1 MQLDQLK
8 LALRRRSPWEAL
20 DLGLVMLR
28 RWRGPVYRVWL
39 STFAPCALLVIALL
53 WQWPAAAVLIIWWLK
68 PLFDRLLLKVFAEAS
83 FGTAPSVRDVWRALP
98 GLLRHSGL
106 LAGLTLRRFNTSR
119 SFDLPVWQLE
129 GQRGKDG
136 RARLRVLGRK
146 TSSYAFWLT
155 FVCAHFVV
163 IFEFGLVAMMDVF
176 TPSDGLPS
184 FSWAELVAGESEDW
198 HIYAFSFAWVIAE
211 SIVEPFF
218 IAAGFSL
225 YLNRRSELEGWDI
238 EVAFRRMAARQIE
251 VASTTGLATGLTNN
265 SGAGSTLART
275 AMVALLASSLWWTLA
290 SPREASAEE
299 AIIAPSNEQVVAQ
312 QTPAPASRP
321 GGDIKQAVDKILADP
336 VFGHKVE
343 ETSWRPRKQEKE
355 TAEDIPWWAKQL
367 IKFAELLASGTRGVI
382 YVLIFLSAVALL
394 IVMYRYR
401 HLAFGER
408 KSAIKQPDTLFGLDL
423 RPASLPDDIA
433 GAALAELDAAR
444 YASALSLL
452 YRGTLVALIRRQHI
466 EFRAGDT
473 EDVCLRRV
481 SGRIDAQAAIYFGLL
496 LDAWKRT
503 AYAETPPDAASAREL
518 CLRWAQHFAG
528 PGRAA

>member
-39 STFAPCALLVIALL
+39 STFAPCALLIIALL

-275 AMVALLASSLWWTLA
+275 TMVALLTGSLLWTLA

>member
-39 STFAPCALLVIALL
+39 STFVPFALLIIALL
-53 WQWPAAAVLIIWWLK
+53 WQWPALAVLFIWWLK

-106 LAGLTLRRFNTSR
+106 LAGLTFRRFNTTR

-136 RARLRVLGRK
+136 RARLRILGRK
-146 TSSYAFWLT
+146 MSSYAFWLT

-198 HIYAFSFAWVIAE
+198 HIYVFSFAWVVAE

-218 IAAGFSL
+218 VAAGFSL

-251 VASTTGLATGLTNN
+251 VASTTGSTTDSATG
-265 SGAGSTLART
+265 SVLART
-275 AMVALLASSLWWTLA
+275 AMIALLAGSLLWTLA

-299 AIIAPSNEQVVAQ
+299 AFITPSNEQVLVQ
-312 QTPAPASRP
+312 QTPPPARRP
-321 GGDIKQAVDKILADP
+321 NGDIKQAAEKVLADP

-355 TAEDIPWWAKQL
+355 AQEEVPWWAKQL
-367 IKFAELLASGTRGVI
+367 IKLAELLASGTRGLI
-382 YVLIFLSAVALL
+382 YVLIFLAAVALL
-394 IVMYRYR
+394 VVMYRYR

-408 KSAIKQPDTLFGLDL
+408 KPETKPPDTLFGLDL

-518 CLRWAQHFAG
+518 CQRWAQHFAE

>member
-28 RWRGPVYRVWL
+28 HWRGPVYRVWL
-39 STFAPCALLVIALL
+39 STFAPFALLVIILL
-53 WQWPAAAVLIIWWLK
+53 WQWPVAAVLLIWWLK

-83 FGTAPSVRDVWRALP
+83 FGTAPSLRDVWRALP

-106 LAGLTLRRFNTSR
+106 LAALTLRRFNTSR

-155 FVCAHFVV
+155 FICAHFVV
-163 IFEFGLVAMMDVF
+163 IFEFGFVAMLDVF

-184 FSWAELVAGESEDW
+184 FSWSELVAGESEDW

-218 IAAGFSL
+218 VAAGFSL

-251 VASTTGLATGLTNN
+251 IASTTGPAPI
-265 SGAGSTLART
+265 SALART
-275 AMVALLASSLWWTLA
+275 MMIALLTGSLLWTLA
-290 SPREASAEE
+290 SPLEAWAKE
-299 AIIAPSNEQVVAQ
+299 AVITPSNEEVVVQ
-312 QTPAPASRP
+312 QTPAPPRRP
-321 GGDIKQAVDKILADP
+321 VGDIKQVAEKILADP

-343 ETSWRPRKQEKE
+343 ETSWQPRKQEKE
-355 TAEDIPWWAKQL
+355 APADVPWWAKQL
-367 IKFAELLASGTRGVI
+367 IKLAELLASGTRGLI

-408 KSAIKQPDTLFGLDL
+408 KPEIKQPDSLFGLDL

-433 GAALAELDAAR
+433 GAALAELDGGR
-444 YASALSLL
+444 YAAALSLL

-518 CLRWAQHFAG
+518 CQRWAQHFAE